1 MIFKKLPKSR
11 RSSALLEELAG
22 LLAVVSLLYRKT
34 WQVCLLLCHCF
45 IGRLGRSACCCG
57 TALLE
62 DLAGLLAVVS
72 LLFSCSSSEVLE
84 MLCSTGTSTGI
95 CMIFFRHWTPVV
107 YSRFRVRHWS
117 DTVET
122 LLAYLE
128 WVITAFTNF
137 YSCVTLHGAYNTQL
151 NMWCVNLLDMIVWP
165 D

>member
-1 MIFKKLPKSR
+1 MSMYVICYDSSETAEEFQNKSEKQMIFKKLPKSR
-11 RSSALLEELAG
+11 RSSAL
-22 LLAVVSLLYRKT
+22 S
-34 WQVCLLLCHCF
+34 
-45 IGRLGRSACCCG
+45 
-57 TALLE
+57 E

-72 LLFSCSSSEVLE
+72 LLFSCSSSGVLE

-137 YSCVTLHGAYNTQL
+137 YTCVTLHGAYSTEYVL
-151 NMWCVNLLDMIVWP
+151 CKST
-165 D
+165 

>member
-1 MIFKKLPKSR
+1 MSMHVICYDQSSSETAEELQNKSEKHMIFKKLPKSR
-11 RSSALLEELAG
+11 RSSAL
-22 LLAVVSLLYRKT
+22 S
-34 WQVCLLLCHCF
+34 
-45 IGRLGRSACCCG
+45 
-57 TALLE
+57 E

-72 LLFSCSSSEVLE
+72 LLLCFSSEVLE

-137 YSCVTLHGAYNTQL
+137 YTCVTLHGAYSTEYVV
-151 NMWCVNLLDMIVWP
+151 CKST
-165 D
+165 

>member
-11 RSSALLEELAG
+11 RSSAL
-22 LLAVVSLLYRKT
+22 S
-34 WQVCLLLCHCF
+34 
-45 IGRLGRSACCCG
+45 
-57 TALLE
+57 E

-72 LLFSCSSSEVLE
+72 LLFSCSSSEVE

-107 YSRFRVRHWS
+107 YSRFRVSHWI

-128 WVITAFTNF
+128 WVIPAFTNF
-137 YSCVTLHGAYNTQL
+137 YTCVTLHGAYSTEYVVCKSTSYD
-151 NMWCVNLLDMIVWP
+151 NMARLAAL
-165 D
+165 

>member
-11 RSSALLEELAG
+11 RSSAL
-22 LLAVVSLLYRKT
+22 S
-34 WQVCLLLCHCF
+34 
-45 IGRLGRSACCCG
+45 
-57 TALLE
+57 E

-117 DTVET
+117 YTVET
-122 LLAYLE
+122 LLA
-128 WVITAFTNF
+128 V
-137 YSCVTLHGAYNTQL
+137 S
-151 NMWCVNLLDMIVWP
+151 
-165 D
+165 